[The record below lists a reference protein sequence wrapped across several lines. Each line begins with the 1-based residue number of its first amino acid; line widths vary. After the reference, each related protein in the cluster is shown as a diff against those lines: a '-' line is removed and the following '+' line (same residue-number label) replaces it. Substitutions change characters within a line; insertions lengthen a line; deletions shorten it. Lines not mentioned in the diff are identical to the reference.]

1 MLELGV
7 ELLNQILMPV
17 RDNLKTNG
25 WLDVTFCSPKKT
37 IAATE
42 VPEPA
47 GSTRPASVRPN
58 FRPTD
63 VPFNALAFA

>member
-42 VPEPA
+42 VPEA
-47 GSTRPASVRPN
+47 A
-58 FRPTD
+58 
-63 VPFNALAFA
+63 